1 MSTPLEPLGS
11 PEPAD
16 SSKDDAP
23 DPNRI
28 QIDEAR
34 NLLERAVRFL
44 SRCQSDPE
52 GAIEDD
58 DPTEIIAGLRGLE
71 LRYLRGPHATE
82 DPEDE
87 TEIRRSA

>member
-1 MSTPLEPLGS
+1 MTTPLSPLT
-11 PEPAD
+11 PEPESDTEA
-16 SSKDDAP
+16 
-23 DPNRI
+23 DPNRV

-34 NLLERAVRFL
+34 SLLDRAVQFL

-58 DPTEIIAGLRGLE
+58 DPTEIIEGLRGIE
-71 LRYLRGPHATE
+71 LRYLRGPHVTE

>member
-1 MSTPLEPLGS
+1 MTTPLSPLS
-11 PEPAD
+11 SDSDPEEGKEA
-16 SSKDDAP
+16 
-23 DPNRI
+23 DPNRV
-28 QIDEAR
+28 QINEAR
-34 NLLERAVRFL
+34 SLLDRAVRFL

-58 DPTEIIAGLRGLE
+58 DPTEIIEGLRGIE